1 MKRKSRKS
9 IRAAIDLSVDLRLGN
24 DDPFKVEA
32 AADGKG
38 PPRLMIH
45 AYSGVP
51 FKQWW
56 SQDPVVVN
64 LAGMK
69 LPAKAERLV
78 LLMDHDPSRPIGNA
92 TSVRKT
98 ESDLYVEGIAS
109 VPGPDTDKFVQSS
122 KNGFPWRASQGAN
135 KLKVAYIQED
145 EVLEVNGK
153 EFPGPLTHVVSCE
166 LQEVS
171 VVTMGADDDTD
182 SVAASDQERDEIMKR
197 IRATATGK
205 EPVVDPKAPVKAGA
219 DPKNPT
225 TVTDPEQ
232 VAQTVKAKAGAE
244 PGVVVDE
251 LQAQRERQAVETE
264 RTSAIRAIA
273 GIDPKIEAQAIREN
287 WTVEKTELTVLRA
300 SRPTG
305 VNVIIQGAPSVDN
318 PVLQAALCQTLG
330 LESIEKKFQPQVLE
344 AADKAFHGR
353 IGLQQLIVEA
363 ARRNGYNG
371 SPFLRSDSDMKQA
384 IRAAF
389 SSDGLDSVFLNVMNM
404 FLMTAFNA
412 VEDTWRDIA
421 KIDPSV
427 NDFRQYST
435 YANISD
441 LIFED
446 LGANGKIKHGVLKD
460 QGYTNKL
467 STRAKMISITR
478 EDIINDAIGILR
490 DMTQKLGRGAGL
502 KLNEDFWTCFLDDA
516 AFFTAGNK
524 NLLTGA
530 GTALAHPG
538 LKAAQTAFRKQV
550 GPDGYPLGVEASIL
564 LTPPEL
570 EVTSAELMTS
580 TLVNTGGAAT
590 DRQVPNRNIW
600 GGKFKQSTSVYLSGA
615 LKNAAGTAL
624 GSSSAW
630 YLVAKPE
637 DLPVITVGFLRGAV
651 SPTIQQVQP
660 NSDDLGIVMRG
671 WFDYGV
677 SKQVTQAAIKS
688 AGV

>member
-1 MKRKSRKS
+1 MKRKSHQS
-9 IRAAIDLSVDLRLGN
+9 IRASIDLAVDLRLGN

-51 FKQWW
+51 FRQWW

-92 TSVRKT
+92 TAVNKT

-122 KNGFPWRASQGAN
+122 KNGFPWRASQGAS

-145 EVLEVNGK
+145 EVLEVNGQ

-197 IRATATGK
+197 IRATATGQ
-205 EPVVDPKAPVKAGA
+205 EAVVDPKASGVKAGA
-219 DPKNPT
+219 ETAKVVESEQPK
-225 TVTDPEQ
+225 V
-232 VAQTVKAKAGAE
+232 VAKATEKGAA
-244 PGVVVDE
+244 PVVVVDE
-251 LQAQRERQAVETE
+251 LQARREAHAVEVE
-264 RTSAIRAIA
+264 RTAAIRAIA
-273 GIDPKIEAQAIREN
+273 GIDAKVEAQAIREG
-287 WTVEKTELTVLRA
+287 WTVEKTELTVLRS

-305 VNVIIQGAPSVDN
+305 VNVIIQGDQSVDN
-318 PVLQAALCQTLG
+318 TVLQAALCQTLG
-330 LESIEKKFQPQVLE
+330 LENVEKKFQPNVLE
-344 AADKAFHGR
+344 AADKQFRGH
-353 IGLQQLIVEA
+353 IGLQQMIVLA
-363 ARRNGYNG
+363 AQRNGYNG

-412 VEDTWRDIA
+412 CEDTWREIA

-427 NDFRQYST
+427 NDFRQYNT

-460 QGYTNKL
+460 QGYSNKL
-467 STRAKMISITR
+467 GTKAKMISITR
-478 EDIINDAIGILR
+478 EDIINDSIGILR

-502 KLNEDFWTCFLDDA
+502 KLNVDFWTCFLDDA

-524 NLLTGA
+524 NLLAGA
-530 GTALAHPG
+530 GTALGHPG
-538 LKAAQTAFRKQV
+538 LKAAQTAFRKQT

-580 TLVNTGGAAT
+580 TMVNTGGAAT

-600 GGKFKQSTSVYLSGA
+600 GGKFKQATSAYLSGN
-615 LKNAAGTAL
+615 LKNSSGTAL
-624 GSSSAW
+624 GSSTAW
-630 YLVAKPE
+630 YLAAKPE

-651 SPTIQQVQP
+651 APTIQQVQP
-660 NSDDLGIVMRG
+660 DNDDLGIVMRG
-671 WFDYGV
+671 FFDYGV
-677 SKQVTQAAIKS
+677 SKQVTQAAIKN